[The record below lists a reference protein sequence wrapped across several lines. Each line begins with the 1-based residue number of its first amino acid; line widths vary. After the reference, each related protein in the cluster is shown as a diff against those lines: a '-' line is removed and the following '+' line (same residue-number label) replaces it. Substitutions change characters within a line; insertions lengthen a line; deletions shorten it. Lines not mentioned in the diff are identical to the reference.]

1 MSWQHKRF
9 WLLMLVPLLVLQGCG
24 FEPVYGRRRYDAK
37 YEKAEL
43 LMAIDVKTPPGKLS
57 ELFKAR
63 LEDHLNPKGRNIKA
77 YYVLNV
83 DLKSSAEPDVIEL
96 DGTASRY
103 TIRYVAPFKL
113 IAKES
118 DKEVE
123 SGTITR
129 LVSYNVSQQDDYSTF
144 IAREAA
150 QKRGVTELAEDFK
163 LRMGAAMHKLIKQSS
178 Q

>member
-1 MSWQHKRF
+1 MWWQPNTLA
-9 WLLMLVPLLVLQGCG
+9 LLALASMMALQACG

-37 YEKAEL
+37 YERAEL
-43 LMAIDVKTPPGKLS
+43 LMAVDVKAPPGKLS

-77 YYVLNV
+77 QYVLDV
-83 DLKSSAEPDVIEL
+83 DIKSNAEPDVIEL

-113 IAKES
+113 RTRDSGKEI
-118 DKEVE
+118 D

-150 QKRGVTELAEDFK
+150 QKRGMTELAEDFK
-163 LRMGAAMHKLIKQSS
+163 MRVAAAMHKLIKQHDK
-178 Q
+178 